1 MKFRPHSMWL
11 QTFPAEDS
19 GVSDENLANTPRVLA
34 FLHEHQPCTTASI
47 VAATGLVLGSVSAI
61 IGTGV
66 RAKRLRFTLEK
77 VAGLPRKVKV
87 YSEVI

>member
-1 MKFRPHSMWL
+1 MKLQPHTMWL
-11 QTFPAEDS
+11 HTLPAGDY

-34 FLHEHQPCTTASI
+34 CLREHQPCTTAAI
-47 VAATGLVLGSVSAI
+47 VVATGIALVSVSAI

-77 VAGLPRKVKV
+77 VAGFPRKVKV